1 MARAA
6 AVITSLLLICAC
18 KSDSPRTAAT
28 DASQL
33 DAALDASSRPDAN
46 PPLIEAGSDAS
57 TSAAG
62 SGGAN
67 GQQDAAMSA
76 IDAGPAAPPIDRGSL
91 RGRVLGLD
99 PADVARASLIA
110 GPVSVTPIAGGY
122 FFLDGVP
129 VGDSVSLFVRAQ
141 GYSTGHARVAV
152 SKDRITSV
160 IVEVKRLATEM
171 ITDPLAARTLT
182 FGEATTKP
190 TLELLANA
198 LETPYATPPMGQ
210 VRFDAATLDART
222 TPQLTALQ
230 GGKPILLRSQLS
242 VEARISQPNA
252 ALRLKAKAKLA
263 LYVAPGSAEPPQ
275 LYHFDEAMGS
285 FVRQTGDVYDATT
298 GAVRAEIDQLGTYV
312 VATARVTPGCVSGRL
327 FDPTALPVARAA
339 VRWVDTSYSEAG
351 QVWTDAAG
359 AFCLPVSLAA
369 ASEFSAL
376 GVTEAGAL
384 VEYSNGKAGPAMQAA
399 ACGGTSCL
407 DLGALQTQTTLL
419 GCVRGRISQ
428 LGYPSPIFVKAKSSS
443 DAPVAE
449 TSVHAGDD
457 FCLNVT
463 NQTELVV
470 ENANLSCGKPQTL
483 TAATRAAACGD
494 EACQDLGTI
503 QCCKTAE
510 TCNDGIDDDCD
521 GMVDET
527 CSCGGHDCKPFYDKR
542 SWYPEHCCTTA
553 NTCGF
558 HYTGGTDRQYCFD
571 LEAGYTVPDLEC
583 ASQTVT
589 INDTAT
595 SPVGCCRSEGRCGVE
610 LSLVCVPVEEL
621 EKITGT
627 PVPAHACT
635 PGSL

>member
-33 DAALDASSRPDAN
+33 DASLDASARTDAN
-46 PPLIEAGSDAS
+46 PPPIEAGSDAS
-57 TSAAG
+57 LTAGG

-67 GQQDAAMSA
+67 GLQDGGMSGV
-76 IDAGPAAPPIDRGSL
+76 DAGGAAPPIDRGSV

-99 PADVARASLIA
+99 PADLARTSLIA
-110 GPVSVTPIAGGY
+110 GAVSTTPIAGGY

-129 VGDSVSLFVRAQ
+129 VGDSVSLLVRAQ
-141 GYSTGHARVAV
+141 GYSTGHARLTV

-182 FGEATTKP
+182 FGEATNKP
-190 TLELLANA
+190 TLELPANA
-198 LETPYATPPMGQ
+198 LETPYATPPMGP

-222 TPQLTALQ
+222 TPQLSALQ
-230 GGKPILLRSQLS
+230 GGKLILLRSQLS
-242 VEARISQPNA
+242 VEARITQPNA

-263 LYVAPGSAEPPQ
+263 LYVAPGSADLPQ
-275 LYHFDEAMGS
+275 LYRFDEAMGS
-285 FVRQTGDVYDATT
+285 FVRQTGDAYDATT

-312 VATARVTPGCVSGRL
+312 VATTRSAPGCVSGKL
-327 FDPTALPVARAA
+327 TDPTGLPVAGAA
-339 VRWVDTSYSEAG
+339 VRWVDASYSEGG
-351 QVWTDAAG
+351 QVRTDAAG
-359 AFCLPVSLAA
+359 AFCLPVPLAA
-369 ASEFSAL
+369 ASEFAAL
-376 GVTEAGAL
+376 GVTEAGGL
-384 VEYSNGKAGPAMQAA
+384 VEYSNGQGAPATQAA
-399 ACGGTSCL
+399 ACGGASCV
-407 DLGALQTQTTLL
+407 DLGALQTQTAVL
-419 GCVRGRISQ
+419 GCVRGQIAP
-428 LGYPSPIFVKAKSSS
+428 LVYPSLIFVKAQRPS
-443 DAPVAE
+443 DPTPVV
-449 TSVHAGDD
+449 TKIHAGDD

-463 NQTELVV
+463 NQTELNV
-470 ENANLSCGKPQTL
+470 ENVNLSCGKPRTV
-483 TAATRAAACGD
+483 TAPTRAAACGGD
-494 EACQDLGTI
+494 ACQDLGTI
-503 QCCKTAE
+503 QCCKSAE

-521 GMVDET
+521 GMIDET

-542 SWYPEHCCTTA
+542 SWYPEHCCTAT

-558 HYTGGTDRQYCFD
+558 HYTAGTDRQYCFD
-571 LEAGYTVPDLEC
+571 LEATYRLPDSQC

-589 INDTAT
+589 INETAT
-595 SPVGCCRSEGRCGVE
+595 SPVGCCRADGRCGVE

-635 PGSL
+635 PNL